1 MSGLEHLT
9 PDERQLYKEKKEQQ
23 LALMS
28 PMEYGAYV
36 SGMQRFDHVVYVDN
50 LLMAAMSGRLYKS
63 GVSERSIFLPD
74 DQFPDDPE
82 EGRWVHPHTGENA
95 IFKIA
100 LSEPPRHG
108 KSFHV
113 SEHLPAWFV
122 SNYRNLN
129 VILASYEAD
138 FAASWGAKAR
148 DHIVDHPELGAF
160 VRENAKS
167 NKHWRV
173 KGGTGEMKCAGA
185 GGAITGMGW
194 HLGIIDD
201 LIKNSEEAMS
211 EVVREGN
218 LHWYLT
224 TWKTRREPHP
234 ARLRM
239 LFPESNYPDIF
250 CVEVSMS
257 TRWHQGDLNGWLRE
271 NEDTEWYFVNMPAV
285 AFEDEQSQDY
295 GDPGRCVLNRSPGDA
310 LCPARY
316 NRTALN
322 NLRTSGEGL
331 FWFNALYQGVPR
343 VEEGGIIAKPFHYFR
358 ISIGPSGHEE
368 YILDNGDIVPVFKCF
383 RFATVDL
390 AATVKETS
398 DYTVMAIWDVTP
410 APNRRLVLR
419 AMFRRKMESAD
430 HESLIS
436 SWNQEFS
443 PRYVGIEDRTFG
455 TTLIQHLRRR
465 GDVNVRP
472 LPADTDKVTRALP
485 FGYQVLSGSVFFPAD
500 APWLEDFENELLD
513 FPNGTHD
520 DQVDVCAYAAIE
532 FEKIPKRVRY
542 ENEAPTTIEEK
553 VKAHV
558 ENRVRQKSRRRVR
571 SKRKIFN

>member
-1 MSGLEHLT
+1 MSGFEHLT
-9 PDERQLYKEKKEQQ
+9 PEERQLYKEKKEQQ
-23 LALMS
+23 LALMT
-28 PMEYGAYV
+28 PMEYGAYT

-50 LLMAAMSGRLYKS
+50 LLMAAMGGRLYKS
-63 GVSERSIFLPD
+63 GISDRAIFVPD
-74 DQFPDDPE
+74 EMFPDDPE
-82 EGRWVHPHTGENA
+82 EGQWVHPVTGEPA
-95 IFKIA
+95 LFKIA

-113 SEHLPAWFV
+113 SEHFPAWFL
-122 SNYRNLN
+122 SNFPNLN

-148 DHIVDHPELGAF
+148 DHIIDHPELGVF
-160 VRENAKS
+160 INQSAKS
-167 NKHWRV
+167 NKHWKI

-194 HLGIIDD
+194 HLGVIDD

-218 LHWYLT
+218 VHWYLT

-239 LFPESNYPDIF
+239 LFPDANYPDVF
-250 CVEVSMS
+250 CIELSMS
-257 TRWHQGDLNGWLRE
+257 TRWHQGDLNGWLKE
-271 NEDTEWYFVNMPAV
+271 NEDSEWYFVNMPAI
-285 AFEDEQSQDY
+285 AFEDEQSPDY
-295 GDPGRCVLNRSPGDA
+295 GDPGRCVLGRSPGDA

-343 VEEGGIIAKPFHYFR
+343 VEEGGIISKPFHYFQ
-358 ISIGPSGHEE
+358 ITIGPSNQEE
-368 YILDNGDIVPVFKCF
+368 YHLDIGEIVPVWKCF

-390 AATVKETS
+390 AATLKESS

-410 APNRRLVLR
+410 APNRKLILR

-430 HESLIS
+430 HEALIS
-436 SWNQEFS
+436 QWNHEFQ
-443 PRYVGIEDRTFG
+443 PKYVGIEDRTFG

-485 FGYQVLSGSVFFPAD
+485 FGYLVLSGGVFFPKD
-500 APWLEDFENELLD
+500 APWLEAFENELVD
-513 FPNGTHD
+513 FPNTTHD

-542 ENEAPTTIEEK
+542 ENEIPVTAEEK
-553 VKAHV
+553 VQEYVNKRIR
-558 ENRVRQKSRRRVR
+558 EKGRRRVR